1 MSTTTHNMVNP
12 YNENGLEAG
21 CRAKVFDSFAESL
34 EKNVNEDLA
43 KAIATDV
50 YLKNDGDPDFTSIVT
65 DTFADHFTELWNV
78 VELVSMDEEE
88 IEDDSGVAELI
99 PNQKMYYDNN
109 MNVLLIGP
117 HGTGKTYSIQAFCQK
132 YGIKLKYFSCSTL
145 DPYTDL
151 VGIPVPK
158 VDANGNDY
166 LKMIREHDIDD
177 AEFIF
182 FDEFNRA
189 DSQTMNAVFEI
200 IQFKT
205 INGEPLPN
213 LKCCWA
219 AMNPADG
226 DYTVSESD
234 PALIDRFHAYIKL
247 EPKPSVAYLKQFM
260 DLKVAKALVRWWNNH
275 ETKQRNAN
283 LKKERMH
290 YISPRRLEM
299 MGRTW
304 MLTKSGPALLRCLPP
319 NGEYDSG
326 RLIDMLEK
334 ASGMKEVNE
343 TASKELGFP
352 MEKGFIK
359 SNFDIVG
366 ATIKGDVT
374 AQLQVMDCLFKG
386 SGPAVIREQYQ
397 EFIDKYCDASAV
409 ETLINNLP
417 ATKRSNLRSEYT
429 AYSNEVKGTKVARVL
444 GL

>member
-1 MSTTTHNMVNP
+1 MPLENP
-12 YNENGLEAG
+12 YKAAGLEDG
-21 CRAKVFDSFAESL
+21 CRSKVFDSFATSLDNNIKESIA
-34 EKNVNEDLA
+34 VA
-43 KAIATDV
+43 VATDV
-50 YLKNDGDPDFTSIVT
+50 YLKADGDPDYTSVVT
-65 DTFADHFTELWNV
+65 DTFNDHFKDLWEQ
-78 VELVSMDEEE
+78 VELVSMDEPDEL
-88 IEDDSGVAELI
+88 DDSGIAELI
-99 PNQKMYYDNN
+99 PNQKMYYDNR

-117 HGTGKTYSIQAFCQK
+117 HGTGKTYSIQAFCDK
-132 YGIKLKYFSCSTL
+132 HNIKMKYFSCSTL

-158 VDANGNDY
+158 VDEHGNDF
-166 LKMIREHDIDD
+166 LKMIREHDIDS

-200 IQFKT
+200 IQFGT

-234 PALIDRFHAYIKL
+234 PALLDRFHAYIKL

-260 DLKVAKALVRWWNNH
+260 DLKVAKGLVRWWNNH

-299 MGRTW
+299 LGKTW
-304 MLTKSGPALLRCLPP
+304 MLTKSGPAILRCLPP
-319 NGEYDSG
+319 NGEFDSAK
-326 RLIDMLEK
+326 LIDILET
-334 ASGMKEVNE
+334 ASGMKIVNKD
-343 TASKELGFP
+343 ASKELGFP

-359 SNFDIVG
+359 GNFKVVG
-366 ATIKGDVT
+366 EVIKDDVT
-374 AQLQVMDCLFKG
+374 HQLQVMECLFNG
-386 SGPAVIREQYQ
+386 SGPATIRETYQ
-397 EFIDKYCDASAV
+397 DFIDTYCTLSAV
-409 ETLINNLP
+409 ETMINNLAP
-417 ATKRSNLRSEYT
+417 TKKSNLKAEYV
-429 AYSNEVKGTKVARVL
+429 AYPDETKGSHISRAL